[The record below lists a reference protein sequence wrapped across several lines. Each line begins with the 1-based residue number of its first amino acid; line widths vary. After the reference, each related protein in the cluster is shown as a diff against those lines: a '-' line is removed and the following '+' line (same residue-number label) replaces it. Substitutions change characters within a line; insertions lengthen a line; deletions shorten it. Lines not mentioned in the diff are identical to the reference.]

1 MTEKKEKMMEA
12 VCKNFVVMRT
22 DPSWECVLFIEDYNC
37 VIDWRIRLCGIV
49 GRAK

>member
-1 MTEKKEKMMEA
+1 MTEKKKKMMEE

-22 DPSWECVLFIEDYNC
+22 DPECVLFIQDYNR